1 MECRHNPL
9 PRRSWL
15 LDIHTNTFFKSAAVT
30 RGGFCL
36 IPLVRTNHHRTGIH
50 IAVTPL
56 PPESASDLFIIGGGI
71 NGCGIARDAA
81 GRGLSVRLAEMGD
94 LGSATSSAS
103 TKLFHGGLR
112 YLEHL
117 EFRLVR
123 EALVE
128 REILLRAMPHI
139 SWPMRFVLPHDG
151 GRRGQRKSLLPWRNA
166 TRPAWMIRAGLF
178 LYDTL
183 GGRKILPG
191 TRTLDLATA
200 PEGEPLQ
207 DRFRTGFEYSDCWVD
222 DARLVVLNAR
232 DAAGHGADI
241 LVRTK
246 VLRTRR
252 CNGWWEVQA
261 EDLQTGQTC
270 IYRAHALVNATGPW
284 VAETLHDTLGLA
296 SRSSVRLVR
305 GSHIVTRKLFD
316 HDRSYILL
324 GDDRRVVF
332 AIPYETEFT
341 LIGTTDV
348 DHGGSNV
355 TPHCTDAERD
365 YLIDVINRHFRNAI
379 TQADVVWSYSGIRPL
394 HDDGTNDASSVTR
407 DYSFDLDATDDLP
420 ALSVFG
426 GKITT
431 YRRLAENAVNRLA
444 SHFPQMSG
452 IWTAHAPLP
461 GGDFPHN
468 GVPDLINT
476 LKKTYPFL
484 DTAWAQRLA
493 RSYGTE
499 ATQVLG
505 QARTIDELGMR
516 FTGTLTATEVKWLI
530 DREYARTSDD
540 ILWRRSKLGL
550 HATPDE
556 FTMLDH
562 YIGSVSEP
570 VQSEDV
576 PPQTA

>member
-1 MECRHNPL
+1 M
-9 PRRSWL
+9 
-15 LDIHTNTFFKSAAVT
+15 
-30 RGGFCL
+30 
-36 IPLVRTNHHRTGIH
+36 
-50 IAVTPL
+50 TPL
-56 PPESASDLFIIGGGI
+56 SSESASDLFIIGGGI

-81 GRGLSVRLAEMGD
+81 GRGLSVRLAEMDD

-112 YLEHL
+112 YLEHF

-128 REILLRAMPHI
+128 REVLLRAMPHI

-151 GRRGQRKSLLPWRNA
+151 ERRSRRTSFLPWRNA
-166 TRPAWMIRAGLF
+166 PRPAWMIRAGLF

-200 PEGEPLQ
+200 PEGKPLQ
-207 DRFRTGFEYSDCWVD
+207 ERFRTGFEYSDCWVD

-232 DAAGHGADI
+232 DAADHGADI
-241 LVRTK
+241 RVRTK
-246 VLRTRR
+246 VLRARR
-252 CNGWWEVQA
+252 QNGCWEVQT
-261 EDLQTGQTC
+261 EDRRTGQTR
-270 IYRAHALVNATGPW
+270 IYRTHALVNAAGPW
-284 VAETLHDTLGLA
+284 VATTLHDTLGLA
-296 SRSSVRLVR
+296 SKSSVRLVR

-348 DHGGSNV
+348 DHGSPDV
-355 TPHCTDAERD
+355 TPHCTEAERD
-365 YLIDVINRHFRNAI
+365 YLIAVVNRHFRNAI
-379 TQADVVWSYSGIRPL
+379 THADVVWSYAGVRPL
-394 HDDGTNDASSVTR
+394 HDDGANDASSVTR
-407 DYSFDLDATDDLP
+407 DYTFELDSTDDLP

-431 YRRLAENAVNRLA
+431 YRRLAESAVNRLA
-444 SHFPQMSG
+444 PHFPQMAG
-452 IWTAHAPLP
+452 IWTAHTPLP

-468 GVPDLINT
+468 GIPDLINT
-476 LKKTYPFL
+476 LKDRYPFL
-484 DTAWAQRLA
+484 DTAWARRLA

-505 QARTIDELGMR
+505 QAQTIDELGIR

-530 DREYARTSDD
+530 DKEYAHTSDD

-556 FTMLDH
+556 VARLDRH
-562 YIGSVSEP
+562 IGAVSDPERCEKTL
-570 VQSEDV
+570 Q
-576 PPQTA
+576 QTV